1 MNTPRSRALRAFT
14 LVELLVVIAIIGILV
29 ALLLPAIQAARG
41 AALRSSCSNNMRQ
54 MGLAMHNYLDAHK
67 TFPPTFDIGTGAGNA
82 SVHARILPYLEENSL
97 YKNINFNASYSTWTL
112 PDGSKLAATRVSTFV
127 CPSEARDEVLL
138 DATTGAPKYYLSNY
152 AINYGTWLIY
162 DWAKKVG
169 GDGAFV
175 PNKKM
180 KPASFSDGLSKTLG
194 LAENKGWSTRMQNAG
209 TALEAAPTTP
219 SQMCGKGGTLSIA
232 TGHTE
237 WVEGKVSQSGFTT
250 TFTPNTVVACV
261 SGGETHDINWISKGE
276 STANTTPT
284 MAAVTSRSYHS
295 GCVSAAMM
303 DGSTHTATDNIDQTV
318 WRALG
323 TRNGGETASIE

>member
-1 MNTPRSRALRAFT
+1 MAISRRASGFT

-41 AALRSSCSNNMRQ
+41 AALRSSCTNNIRQ

-97 YKNINFNASYSTWTL
+97 YKNINFNTSYSTWTM
-112 PDGSKLAATRVSTFV
+112 PDGSKLAANRVSTYV
-127 CPSEARDEVLL
+127 CPSEARDEVRL
-138 DATTGAPKYYLSNY
+138 DDTTGAPKYYLSNY
-152 AINYGTWLIY
+152 AINYGTWMVY
-162 DWAKKVG
+162 DWANKTG
-169 GDGAFV
+169 GNGAFV

-180 KPASFSDGLSKTLG
+180 KHASFSDGLSKTLA

-209 TALEAAPTTP
+209 TALEAAPTNP
-219 SQMCGKGGTLSIA
+219 SQLCGKGGTLSIA

-237 WVEGKVSQSGFTT
+237 WVEGKVSQTGFTT
-250 TFTPNTVVACV
+250 TFTPNTVVSCDIN
-261 SGGETHDINWISKGE
+261 GETHDINWISKGE

-295 GCVSAAMM
+295 GCVNAAMM